1 MTGPSAVLGKYHCA
15 TQRTVSM
22 DRNETHNHRT
32 TRHCQYSI
40 LTDFDGLQGYDF
52 INFPRLSLGAL
63 EVLFR
68 SPSSLA

>member
-1 MTGPSAVLGKYHCA
+1 MKP
-15 TQRTVSM
+15 
-22 DRNETHNHRT
+22 T
-32 TRHCQYSI
+32 TTEQQDI
-40 LTDFDGLQGYDF
+40 ANIAFLTDFDGLQGYDF